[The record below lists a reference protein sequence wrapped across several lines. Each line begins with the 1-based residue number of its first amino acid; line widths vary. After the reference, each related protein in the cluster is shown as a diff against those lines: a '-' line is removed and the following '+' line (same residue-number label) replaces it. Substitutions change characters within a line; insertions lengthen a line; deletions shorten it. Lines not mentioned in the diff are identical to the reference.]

1 MKRNEF
7 VEYLK
12 RLFNSTN
19 SHTYIL
25 SRHQNLKYLVFTVLF
40 GYLVDGCVIPM
51 PKVMYGKQLQILII
65 EAYLETDWL
74 LLGWEYMDKSKD
86 NY

>member
-1 MKRNEF
+1 MADIGKAL
-7 VEYLK
+7 Y
-12 RLFNSTN
+12 
-19 SHTYIL
+19 
-25 SRHQNLKYLVFTVLF
+25 
-40 GYLVDGCVIPM
+40 GCVIPM